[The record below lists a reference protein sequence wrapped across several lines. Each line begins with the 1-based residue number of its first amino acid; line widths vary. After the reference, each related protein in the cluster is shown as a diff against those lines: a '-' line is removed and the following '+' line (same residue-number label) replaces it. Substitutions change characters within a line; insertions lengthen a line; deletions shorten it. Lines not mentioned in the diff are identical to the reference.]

1 MKNLLLTGSTGFIG
15 SEILQTFSKKNK
27 IYVTIRKKNRN
38 NKKNKNIK
46 RIYFRNYSELN
57 KKLKKIKVNSVIHC
71 ATHYVKKHKFED
83 IQKLGESNILLGNII
98 LENLE
103 NMKAK
108 KFINF
113 STVWENYDA
122 KKGNYFNLYSSYKDS
137 FNNIINF
144 YKQNQK
150 KVKFFNFA
158 ISDTFGGN
166 DKRKKLINILKTNY
180 RKNKTTKI
188 LSKNLYINLLNVKDI
203 CNAIDLVLN
212 TNPLPKTYVLKNNN
226 TFSIMKI
233 INSFNLV
240 SKKKIKIKW
249 LSNKV
254 IKEKIY
260 NYRQLKKWYP
270 KNSKIQDIIDSIKK

>member
-113 STVWENYDA
+113 STVWEN
-122 KKGNYFNLYSSYKDS
+122 
-137 FNNIINF
+137 
-144 YKQNQK
+144 
-150 KVKFFNFA
+150 
-158 ISDTFGGN
+158 
-166 DKRKKLINILKTNY
+166 
-180 RKNKTTKI
+180 
-188 LSKNLYINLLNVKDI
+188 
-203 CNAIDLVLN
+203 
-212 TNPLPKTYVLKNNN
+212 
-226 TFSIMKI
+226 
-233 INSFNLV
+233 
-240 SKKKIKIKW
+240 
-249 LSNKV
+249 
-254 IKEKIY
+254 
-260 NYRQLKKWYP
+260 
-270 KNSKIQDIIDSIKK
+270 